1 MKIFYTF
8 FVILLGSFQFSF
20 AQETPES
27 MVGTFFSSIAE
38 GNFSQAVDYIISTN
52 PNLKNDST
60 LEATLTNNL
69 KASHTRNGVYCGYEL
84 IEKEQVSESYINYS
98 YYIKYMNNPVRI
110 NFTFYKPREK
120 WQVNSI
126 QLVPR
131 TKEQGRGQEG
141 RQQQGN
147 KNMKGNNPNHLNNP
161 NSPNHP
167 NAVNKPK

>member
-8 FVILLGSFQFSF
+8 LFLLGSYQFSF
-20 AQETPES
+20 GQETPES

-38 GNFSQAVDYIISTN
+38 GNFSQAIDYLLSTN
-52 PNLKNDST
+52 QNLKNDST
-60 LEATLTNNL
+60 LEATFTNNL
-69 KASHTRNGVYCGYEL
+69 KASHARNGVYCGYEL
-84 IEKEQVSESYINYS
+84 IEKEQVSESFVNYS
-98 YYIKYMNNPVRI
+98 YFIKYMDNPVKI

-120 WQVNSI
+120 WQVNSV

-147 KNMKGNNPNHLNNP
+147 KNLKGSNPNHPKPP
-161 NSPNHP
+161 NM
-167 NAVNKPK
+167 PK